1 MLVIDSSGEPD
12 NHEVG
17 AMNQE
22 AESSDSVP
30 DKDARNWAM
39 ICHLS
44 AFAGYFCP
52 LGNVLGPLIVWAIKK
67 DEYGFVDEQ
76 GKEAI
81 NFQLSMTI
89 AYVIALILCLV
100 VIGFFLLAI
109 LAVYALVMIVI
120 ASIKTNDGVD
130 FRYPH
135 SIRFFK

>member
-1 MLVIDSSGEPD
+1 
-12 NHEVG
+12 
-17 AMNQE
+17 MNQE
-22 AESSDSVP
+22 VESSENSP

-44 AFAGYFCP
+44 ALSGYFIP
-52 LGNVLGPLIVWAIKK
+52 LGNLLGPLIIWAIKK
-67 DEYGFVDEQ
+67 DEFAFVDQQ

-89 AYVIALILCLV
+89 AYLVSCVLIFL
-100 VIGFFLLAI
+100 VIGIFLLGI
-109 LAVYALVMIVI
+109 LAVYALVMIII

-135 SIRFFK
+135 VIRFIK

>member
-1 MLVIDSSGEPD
+1 
-12 NHEVG
+12 
-17 AMNQE
+17 MNQE
-22 AESSDSVP
+22 VESSDSGP

-44 AFAGYFCP
+44 GLAGYFCP

-89 AYVIALILCLV
+89 AYVISIILCFV

-109 LAVYALVMIVI
+109 LAVYSLVMIII

-135 SIRFFK
+135 VIRFFK